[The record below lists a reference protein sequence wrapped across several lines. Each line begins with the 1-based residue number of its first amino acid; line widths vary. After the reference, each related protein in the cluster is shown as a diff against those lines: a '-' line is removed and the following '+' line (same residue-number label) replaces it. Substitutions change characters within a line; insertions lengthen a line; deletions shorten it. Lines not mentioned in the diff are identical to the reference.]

1 MSDIIYREGD
11 LRIIKND
18 ILTTRSIRNESV
30 DLIVTSPPYN
40 LDINYGLYKD
50 QLPYPEYLEL
60 FKKWM
65 TKLYNLTNELDI
77 ISVN

>member
-40 LDINYGLYKD
+40 LDINYDK
-50 QLPYPEYLEL
+50 P
-60 FKKWM
+60 
-65 TKLYNLTNELDI
+65 
-77 ISVN
+77 